1 MTQIRQMTADFIFDR
16 RTKEQVFG
24 LWVVSNEPWAYVYR
38 ISMRRENVGTSAC
51 SVRGFYSRKSRQR
64 IRTIPWD
71 SWDYNPMFRTIGYA
85 IRWNWGG
92 DLQSPSMLSGHRPLY
107 SKTANNI
114 FAVTERHVFLFWFL
128 CSYVYSWYSWYYNSC
143 VLFGRCTQRPYPLMT
158 HFSSLTTQNVL
169 LFFCRKNS
177 QLITHNSPLKIAS
190 TFCKTTN
197 LLSDN
202 QKVALSLGR
211 SERNL
216 YFCSI

>member
-1 MTQIRQMTADFIFDR
+1 MSGEGWGGRD
-16 RTKEQVFG
+16 V
-24 LWVVSNEPWAYVYR
+24 
-38 ISMRRENVGTSAC
+38 AC
-51 SVRGFYSRKSRQR
+51 SVRGFYSRKSRQSR
-64 IRTIPWD
+64 QRHRVIFCEIRGIITQWSVPSDMPSDGIEVGIC
-71 SWDYNPMFRTIGYA
+71 NPRLCYRVTDPYT
-85 IRWNWGG
+85 
-92 DLQSPSMLSGHRPLY
+92 Q
-107 SKTANNI
+107 KTANNM